1 MSMAISVS
9 VIGCVLVVA
18 ISALAAAPNADDMPL
33 WKFPQLPIDR
43 RFVALDDLDHP
54 AKFTPTFQT
63 RTEWE
68 ERAKHLR
75 TQILV
80 AAGLCP
86 MPARPP
92 IEPVIWGRIERD
104 GYTIEKVYFTSRT
117 GHYVSGNLYR
127 PTGKAGR
134 LPAILTPHGHWEN
147 GRLMERNPEQVQKEL
162 DSGAEQTREGATYPL
177 QARCAGLARMG
188 CVVFIYDMVGMGDS
202 APVPHAE
209 GFRDAQAELRL
220 QSSFGLQTWNSIRA
234 LDFLCSLPDVDPKR
248 IAVTGESGGGT
259 QTIFL
264 SAIDDRVAVS
274 VPVVMVSG
282 NMQGGCICE
291 NASLLRIDTN
301 NIELTATFAPRPLCA
316 IGADDWTSDIETV
329 GYPELQRIY
338 GLYSATSNVLAR
350 HFPFPHNINQ
360 ISREFTYAWL
370 NRHLKL
376 GLSEPIHEQPFVPAR
391 PAELCVFNADHPRPK
406 DAMSTSDLRADLSR
420 ESDAQIKELRADP
433 EKYRAVVRAALKV
446 MLHEETPAAAI
457 VVPGSER
464 TLRGDDFVVVHQR
477 VLSRPGEDT
486 AVPVLELSRAD
497 MQSDTVLIWS
507 DPKGMASLFEPDGR
521 SLTATTKLLLQ
532 HYTILAPDVLDIG
545 QSRPPTATTQPTV
558 KGERSYAGY
567 RFGYNRTLLA
577 NRTHDLLTVIAY
589 ANSRSPRSVSLL
601 GAGPAGV
608 WTLLAHALTNDDNQF
623 AAIDLGGFDFDQ
635 VTTTEDPMLLPGA
648 LKYGG
653 IKAISM
659 LCPAART
666 SLIVGSARSSAMN
679 NLLDALMKREH

>member
-9 VIGCVLVVA
+9 VIGCVLVLT
-18 ISALAAAPNADDMPL
+18 ISAHASPPNDDAAL

-43 RFVALDDLDHP
+43 RFVALHDLDHP

-63 RTEWE
+63 RAEWE
-68 ERAKHLR
+68 ERAKQLR

-80 AAGLCP
+80 AAGLWP

-92 IEPVIWGRIERD
+92 IEPVIWGKIERD
-104 GYTIEKVYFTSRT
+104 GYTIEKVYFPSRT
-117 GHYVSGNLYR
+117 GHYVCGNLYR
-127 PTGKAGR
+127 PTGKTGR
-134 LPAILTPHGHWEN
+134 LPAVLTPHGHWEN
-147 GRLMERNPEQVQKEL
+147 GRLMERKPEQVQKEL

-202 APVPHAE
+202 GPVPHAE
-209 GFRDAQAELRL
+209 GFRDAEAELRL

-234 LDFLCSLPDVDPKR
+234 LDFLCALPDVDSKR
-248 IAVTGESGGGT
+248 VAVTGESGGGT
-259 QTIFL
+259 QTIIL

-291 NASLLRIDTN
+291 NASLLRVDTN
-301 NIELTATFAPRPLCA
+301 NIELAAMFAPKPLCA
-316 IGADDWTSDIETV
+316 IAADDWTSDIETV
-329 GYPELQRIY
+329 GDPELQRIY
-338 GLYSATSNVLAR
+338 GLYGDTANVLAR

-360 ISREFTYAWL
+360 ISREFTYAWI
-370 NRHLKL
+370 NRHFQL
-376 GLSEPIHEQPFVPAR
+376 GFPEPIHEQPFAPDP
-391 PAELCVFNADHPRPK
+391 PAELSVFNADHPRPK
-406 DAMSTSDLRADLSR
+406 DAMRTSELRADLSR
-420 ESDAQIKELRADP
+420 ESDVQMKELRADP
-433 EKYRAVVRAALKV
+433 EKYRAVVREALKV
-446 MLHEETPAAAI
+446 MLHEQTPAAAI

-464 TLRGDDFVVVHQR
+464 TLRGDEFIIHQR

-486 AVPVLELSRAD
+486 AVPVLELSQLDAPSARI
-497 MQSDTVLIWS
+497 LIWN
-507 DPKGMASLFEPDGR
+507 DANGMASLFEADGR

-532 HYTILAPDVLDIG
+532 HYTIFAPDVLGIG
-545 QSRPPTATTQPTV
+545 QSRPPNATTQPTV

-577 NRTHDLLTVIAY
+577 NRAHDLLTVIAY
-589 ANSRSPRSVSLL
+589 AKSRRPRSISLL
-601 GAGPAGV
+601 GAGRAGV
-608 WTLLAHALTNDDNQF
+608 WTLLAHALTTDDNQF

-635 VTTTEDPMLLPGA
+635 VTTTDDPMLLPGA

-653 IKAISM
+653 IKAFSM
-659 LCPAART
+659 LCPAERT
-666 SLIVGSARSSAMN
+666 SINSGSAGSSAMN
-679 NLLDALMKREH
+679 NLLDTLMKREH